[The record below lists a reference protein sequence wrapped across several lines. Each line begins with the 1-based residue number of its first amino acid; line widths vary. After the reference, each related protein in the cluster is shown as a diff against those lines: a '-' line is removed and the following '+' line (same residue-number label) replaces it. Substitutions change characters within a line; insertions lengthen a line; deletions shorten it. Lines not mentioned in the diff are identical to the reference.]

1 MSTPKDNYAI
11 HKVSLKRTR
20 QACGPCRRKKAR
32 CPGEKPVCATCQRL
46 GQRCSYAAQVA
57 TRTQNQRS
65 ANHGDGYSSAGS
77 DQPNA
82 SGTRL
87 QSIEERL
94 EEISSL
100 IKERLPE
107 RNTQVEEL
115 DGLQPTCHE
124 NVAQDDPD
132 QVYRDF
138 TSNSPISIPLIES
151 EVQVYLNDFHDQPYC
166 VFDRQ
171 WLLENKDTL
180 PPEVIFPLV
189 ALTRRLSVKSPGLPD
204 GTISKGN
211 ACAERAWQILS
222 TKYREGKTDLSFL
235 QGTFLVAQ
243 LDFADGNA
251 HRGCL
256 SVGIGVRIIQ
266 SYGLNQGKKL
276 SSLEG
281 PEAEAWRRITWAFFI
296 IDRTYNASR
305 NFSICL
311 SDNHFTLSFPL
322 STAVND
328 TSRAC
333 LHNKSSNH
341 EQKGDQDIL
350 ASLLRLSSLWGKV
363 TEWVFE
369 PLVTSSL
376 PPWQSGSALAIL
388 ESEWMQ
394 FETQFAD
401 IHRYMNVD
409 FKRRARE
416 EPGSHSYL
424 STWLCVQF
432 LFHSIQCLL
441 HHPFVTM
448 VKLRHMRGNLSA
460 AFLQKSFE
468 TSLLHS
474 RWIARFVNEMSV
486 VELRLC
492 DPFFGYLAAIA
503 ATIQLEHTGNK
514 NPKIALLVNNEYRV
528 LVGFITELSSQW
540 GNMKVLVDRLNE
552 LASRRQ
558 NYGSLFYNQDGFSGE
573 LSSMATPSN
582 LPRMSVQD
590 EALMWNILDL
600 TSFGSEE
607 SITIPPSTTGLR
619 AETQNVEPPNL
630 GEMPLVGVGP
640 GLIQA
645 ATPEWPFGRG
655 TGFGHGV
662 PDIPDWMIFGDFM
675 SEHL

>member
-1 MSTPKDNYAI
+1 M
-11 HKVSLKRTR
+11 
-20 QACGPCRRKKAR
+20 
-32 CPGEKPVCATCQRL
+32 
-46 GQRCSYAAQVA
+46 
-57 TRTQNQRS
+57 
-65 ANHGDGYSSAGS
+65 
-77 DQPNA
+77 
-82 SGTRL
+82 
-87 QSIEERL
+87 
-94 EEISSL
+94 
-100 IKERLPE
+100 
-107 RNTQVEEL
+107 
-115 DGLQPTCHE
+115 
-124 NVAQDDPD
+124 
-132 QVYRDF
+132 
-138 TSNSPISIPLIES
+138 
-151 EVQVYLNDFHDQPYC
+151 QVYLNDFHDQPYC

-171 WLLENKDTL
+171 WLLANTDSL
-180 PPEVIFPLV
+180 SPEVIFPLI
-189 ALTRRLSVKSPGLPD
+189 ALTRRLSINSPGLLD
-204 GTISKGN
+204 GSTGN
-211 ACAERAWQILS
+211 ICAERAWQILS
-222 TKYREGKTDLSFL
+222 IKYRDGKTDLSFL

-256 SVGIGVRIIQ
+256 SVGIGVRVIQ

-276 SSLEG
+276 SSLDG
-281 PEAEAWRRITWAFFI
+281 SDAEAWRRITWAFFML
-296 IDRTYNASR
+296 DRTYNASQ
-305 NFSICL
+305 NYSICL

-322 STAVND
+322 STADNNLP
-328 TSRAC
+328 RAS
-333 LHNKSSNH
+333 LHDKSSDH

-350 ASLLRLSSLWGKV
+350 ASLLRLYSLWGKV
-363 TEWVFE
+363 TDWVFE
-369 PLVTSSL
+369 PLVTTTL
-376 PPWQSGSALAIL
+376 PPWQSGSALSIL

-416 EPGSHSYL
+416 EPDFHPYL

-468 TSLLHS
+468 SSLLHS
-474 RWIARFVNEMSV
+474 RWIARFVNEMSEV
-486 VELRLC
+486 GLRLC
-492 DPFFGYLAAIA
+492 DPFLGYLAAIA

-540 GNMKVLVDRLNE
+540 GNMKVLVCRRNVKGRNVLIRVFGQVARLNE

-558 NYGSLFYNQDGFSGE
+558 NFGSLFYNQDGFSGE

-582 LPRMSVQD
+582 LPRMSAQD

-600 TSFGSEE
+600 TSSSSDVE
-607 SITIPPSTTGLR
+607 SFTRPSSTAGFR
-619 AETQNVEPPNL
+619 AEIKNL
-630 GEMPLVGVGP
+630 ESTNIEAPLPVGIGSRP
-640 GLIQA
+640 AGT
-645 ATPEWPFGRG
+645 ATPEWPFEHRG
-655 TGFGHGV
+655 AGFGSGV